1 MEFSDEYS
9 TFQIKPLHHSISA
22 DFSTDFAKCLR
33 LKRTRTRSS
42 NSLNSGDKKNS
53 SESKSEAT
61 NWTDRRT
68 LLSLS
73 FIVTILIAIVL
84 PLFQQSRP
92 ASDDYDKYIT
102 VTDAPKIVRK
112 EIDSASNSEALKSVH
127 AALDM
132 KKLSKIDKARRLL
145 EHAVALSPHNVCIS
159 RID

>member
-1 MEFSDEYS
+1 M
-9 TFQIKPLHHSISA
+9 
-22 DFSTDFAKCLR
+22 
-33 LKRTRTRSS
+33 
-42 NSLNSGDKKNS
+42 
-53 SESKSEAT
+53 
-61 NWTDRRT
+61 
-68 LLSLS
+68 SLS

-92 ASDDYDKYIT
+92 VSDDYDKYIT

-132 KKLSKIDKARRLL
+132 KKMSKIDKARRLL

-159 RID
+159 RFLLAQLVGPVV